1 MKSLISKVM
10 LFGVLYAV
18 AAGGTTLYFNMTKA
32 PEEESSEGEEN
43 KEGISGAKDPPP
55 PQVPVALRPKNNV
68 SVEAIVQMSDSIRRT
83 EQRLEEQKK
92 QLAADEER
100 VGLLFEDL
108 ELEREELK
116 ALNQSLD
123 AKLQTMAETAD
134 RLQGMMDE
142 LDRKKQDLA
151 SLEKATGTDPESV
164 SQELESRVN
173 DVKSWFEN
181 LEANQAADYLR
192 EFANNGKMDF
202 AALLLQKM
210 PDRQKSKILAAMS
223 DPQLVSQLVEAVKV
237 SKP

>member
-1 MKSLISKVM
+1 M
-10 LFGVLYAV
+10 
-18 AAGGTTLYFNMTKA
+18 
-32 PEEESSEGEEN
+32 
-43 KEGISGAKDPPP
+43 
-55 PQVPVALRPKNNV
+55 
-68 SVEAIVQMSDSIRRT
+68 
-83 EQRLEEQKK
+83 
-92 QLAADEER
+92 
-100 VGLLFEDL
+100 
-108 ELEREELK
+108 
-116 ALNQSLD
+116 
-123 AKLQTMAETAD
+123 AD
-134 RLQGMMDE
+134 RLKAMMDE

-151 SLEKATGTDPESV
+151 TLEKATGTDPESV

-223 DPQLVSQLVEAVKV
+223 DPQLVSQLIEAVKV